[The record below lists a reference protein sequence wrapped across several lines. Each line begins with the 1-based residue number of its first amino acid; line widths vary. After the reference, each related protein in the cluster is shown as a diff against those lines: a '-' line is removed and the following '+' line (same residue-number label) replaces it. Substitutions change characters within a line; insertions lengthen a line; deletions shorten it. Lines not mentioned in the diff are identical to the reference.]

1 MSVLKHLR
9 LTIVFLLLAFLA
21 LNHLSVAQE
30 KRRVVQIGGLIVT
43 GDSAYGVPGVHIY
56 VSGSGRGTTSDEF
69 GFFSFP
75 TRVGDT
81 LTISAVS
88 YKKRKY
94 IVPDN
99 GRDQIT
105 AYIELLQDT
114 IMLPSISIY
123 PWPTEKLF
131 KEAFLAMN
139 PTAGEEYL
147 KRGTMNENLL
157 LKMQY
162 AMTMDAGMNYAFY
175 MNNYSQAQGNEYMA
189 PTLSLINPFAWA
201 RFIKSLKKDD
211 D

>member
-1 MSVLKHLR
+1 MALR
-9 LTIVFLLLAFLA
+9 LAALFLFIIAF
-21 LNHLSVAQE
+21 SVSQAQE
-30 KRRVVQIGGLIVT
+30 DRKVVQIGGLIVT

-56 VSGSGRGTTSDEF
+56 VDGSGRGTTSNEY

-75 TRVGDT
+75 TLVGDT

-88 YKKRKY
+88 YKKRTY
-94 IVPDN
+94 VVPDN
-99 GRDQIT
+99 GKDQIT
-105 AYIELLQDT
+105 AYIELKQDT

-123 PWPTEKLF
+123 PWPTEELF

-139 PTAGEEYL
+139 QTTGEEFL

-162 AMTMDAGMNYAFY
+162 SLSMDASLNYAFY
-175 MNNYSQAQGNEYMA
+175 MNNYAEMQGNEYMA

-201 RFIKSLKKDD
+201 RFIKSLKNKDEN
-211 D
+211 

>member
-1 MSVLKHLR
+1 MSVR
-9 LTIVFLLLAFLA
+9 LAGLFIFILSLSLA
-21 LNHLSVAQE
+21 NAQE
-30 KRRVVQIGGLIVT
+30 NKKVVQIGGLIVT

-56 VSGSGRGTTSDEF
+56 VNGSGRGTTSNEF

-75 TRVGDT
+75 TLVGDT

-88 YKKRKY
+88 YKKRAY

-99 GRDQIT
+99 GKDQIT
-105 AYIELLQDT
+105 AYIELRQDT

-123 PWPTEKLF
+123 PWPTQDLF

-139 PTAGEEYL
+139 PTAGEEFL

-162 AMTMDAGMNYAFY
+162 SLSMDASLNYAFY
-175 MNNYSQAQGNEYMA
+175 MNNYAEMQGNQYMS
-189 PTLSLINPFAWA
+189 PTLSLINPFAWS
-201 RFIKSLKKDD
+201 RFIKSLKKKNEDN
-211 D
+211 